1 VPLTP
6 KALSI
11 TLSTEAS
18 FPLWVYD
25 QQFDLCLW
33 ITESQRE
40 RRKKFP
46 YSETTGLVFSRMGAA
61 QIMGLFVDTK
71 LSPEGCQA
79 STGLCNIVASNEA
92 NFLKYK
98 ETEKDP

>member
-71 LSPEGCQA
+71 LSPEGCQD